1 MTVSFAPLN
10 TDGYKTFHKDAY
22 AEGITQVYSNFTSRN
37 GRLSNIPDEQ
47 SDGKVVFV
55 GLQYFIKDELQ
66 KTWNDTFFHQPKD
79 VAVNYIQRHLTAYLG
94 KAYDVSNFEA
104 LHDLGYLPIE
114 IKALPEGVSV
124 PYGVPPVTF
133 RNTHPDFAW
142 LTNYLE
148 TIFSTQN
155 WPIQTSATTAKQY
168 LRNITNSFKRTGGD
182 MNMLPFMCHD
192 FSFRGMFGKEAAM
205 MSGFGHLAAGNCGT
219 DTIPAIIFAEEYYN
233 ANVENELV
241 GVSVPA
247 TEHSTT
253 TSYIMGM
260 VEREGISKLEAEVK
274 YVGYL
279 FDKVPSGVLSHVSD
293 SFDFFKFVTEGLP
306 LLKDKILERDGTFVI
321 RPDCYDSDTQIL
333 TDSGFKFFTELKED
347 DLVAAVQDDGS
358 YIFEKPL
365 KYVNQ
370 HYKGIM
376 YKFKDH
382 HGKVD
387 LVVTPNHRM
396 ILERNGKEDVILA
409 EDMLTKGNHTLKMS
423 RSARQGNYLHKLS
436 DYERLAIAFQ
446 ADGSYQTGTNKI
458 RFSFSKQRK
467 MDRLEELLDRQEI
480 NFSKYYL
487 DDGRVEYSVDA
498 PATDFVKDFSW
509 VDLPNIDFSYA
520 KDFIEE
526 LSYWDAHRR
535 SDDRFKFDTTNKN
548 VSDTVELI
556 AVAAGY
562 GVYTSV
568 YEDNRSG
575 LFSDVYTSHIV
586 KNNKVGGQSWVKE
599 ELNYDGTVHCVQVS
613 SGKLIVKRNQSILVC
628 GNSGDPVDILC
639 GTNSN
644 PTKIHTKEVKTV
656 DKNPEYFGLIEIL
669 WNLFGGTVTEQGYK
683 LLDPHIGAI
692 YGDSITLERQDEII
706 KRLEAKG
713 FVPNVVLGV
722 GSYSYQYVTRDTHGS
737 AVKATSVVWDGDQ
750 VDVCKDPATDSKK
763 KSAKG
768 LLRVELENGEYVL
781 YDQQTPEQEEQGE
794 LKTAFKDGILR
805 VEHSLEDIRQ
815 RVKESL

>member
-22 AEGITQVYSNFTSRN
+22 AAGITQVYSNFTSRN

-66 KTWNDTFFHQPKD
+66 QGWRDTFFDQPKD
-79 VAVNYIQRHLTAYLG
+79 VAIRYLQRHLTAYLG
-94 KAYDVSNFEA
+94 KEYDVSNFEA

-321 RPDCYDSDTQIL
+321 RPD
-333 TDSGFKFFTELKED
+333 
-347 DLVAAVQDDGS
+347 
-358 YIFEKPL
+358 
-365 KYVNQ
+365 
-370 HYKGIM
+370 
-376 YKFKDH
+376 
-382 HGKVD
+382 
-387 LVVTPNHRM
+387 
-396 ILERNGKEDVILA
+396 
-409 EDMLTKGNHTLKMS
+409 
-423 RSARQGNYLHKLS
+423 
-436 DYERLAIAFQ
+436 
-446 ADGSYQTGTNKI
+446 
-458 RFSFSKQRK
+458 
-467 MDRLEELLDRQEI
+467 
-480 NFSKYYL
+480 
-487 DDGRVEYSVDA
+487 
-498 PATDFVKDFSW
+498 
-509 VDLPNIDFSYA
+509 
-520 KDFIEE
+520 
-526 LSYWDAHRR
+526 
-535 SDDRFKFDTTNKN
+535 
-548 VSDTVELI
+548 
-556 AVAAGY
+556 
-562 GVYTSV
+562 
-568 YEDNRSG
+568 
-575 LFSDVYTSHIV
+575 
-586 KNNKVGGQSWVKE
+586 
-599 ELNYDGTVHCVQVS
+599 
-613 SGKLIVKRNQSILVC
+613 
-628 GNSGDPVDILC
+628 SGDPVDILC

-644 PTKIHTKEVKTV
+644 PTKIHTRDVKTI

-683 LLDPHIGAI
+683 LLDSHIGAI
-692 YGDSITLERQDEII
+692 YGDSITLERQAEII

-794 LKTAFKDGILR
+794 LKTVFKDGILR

>member
-1 MTVSFAPLN
+1 MTITFGPLN

-37 GRLSNIPDEQ
+37 GRLSNIPTEQ

-66 KTWNDTFFHQPKD
+66 SNWNDSFFNIPKEF
-79 VAVNYIQRHLTAYLG
+79 AIKYIQRHLTAYLG
-94 KAYDVSNFEA
+94 KEYNVSNFEA

-182 MNMLPFMCHD
+182 MNMIPFMCHD

-233 ANVENELV
+233 ANVEKELV

-274 YVGYL
+274 YVEYL
-279 FDKVPSGVLSHVSD
+279 FDKVPTGILSHVSD

-306 LLKDKILERDGTFVI
+306 LLKDKILARDGTFVI
-321 RPDCYDSDTQIL
+321 RPD
-333 TDSGFKFFTELKED
+333 
-347 DLVAAVQDDGS
+347 
-358 YIFEKPL
+358 
-365 KYVNQ
+365 
-370 HYKGIM
+370 
-376 YKFKDH
+376 
-382 HGKVD
+382 
-387 LVVTPNHRM
+387 
-396 ILERNGKEDVILA
+396 
-409 EDMLTKGNHTLKMS
+409 
-423 RSARQGNYLHKLS
+423 
-436 DYERLAIAFQ
+436 
-446 ADGSYQTGTNKI
+446 
-458 RFSFSKQRK
+458 
-467 MDRLEELLDRQEI
+467 
-480 NFSKYYL
+480 
-487 DDGRVEYSVDA
+487 
-498 PATDFVKDFSW
+498 
-509 VDLPNIDFSYA
+509 
-520 KDFIEE
+520 
-526 LSYWDAHRR
+526 
-535 SDDRFKFDTTNKN
+535 
-548 VSDTVELI
+548 
-556 AVAAGY
+556 
-562 GVYTSV
+562 
-568 YEDNRSG
+568 
-575 LFSDVYTSHIV
+575 
-586 KNNKVGGQSWVKE
+586 
-599 ELNYDGTVHCVQVS
+599 
-613 SGKLIVKRNQSILVC
+613 
-628 GNSGDPVDILC
+628 SGDPVDILC
-639 GTNSN
+639 GINSN
-644 PTKIHTKEVKTV
+644 FKEVDPDYYFGSSFDDWKKAVAEEMDEIFRRNLEATNPHSRETHVWKGEYGVYEVTYEPELNRHDKTYYYV
-656 DKNPEYFGLIEIL
+656 DNWDSTVSYCEFKQIEETPESKGLIELL
-669 WNLFGGTVTEQGYK
+669 WNMFGGVETEQGYK
-683 LLDPHIGAI
+683 LLDSHVGAI
-692 YGDSITLERQDEII
+692 YGDSITLERQAEII

-768 LLRVELENGEYVL
+768 LLRVELEDGEYVL
-781 YDQQTPEQEEQGE
+781 YDRQTPEQEEQGE
-794 LKTAFKDGILR
+794 LQTVFKDGELLI
-805 VEHSLEDIRQ
+805 EHSLEDIRQ
-815 RVKESL
+815 RVKASI